1 MYNQGIAGQARNDE
15 GMAAAKVEKI
25 SFRTINKYAASEI
38 IRRRKQVRNV
48 QLLIS

>member
-25 SFRTINKYAASEI
+25 SFRTINKYAASEYQTPQN
-38 IRRRKQVRNV
+38 R
-48 QLLIS
+48 